1 MTALKVLAEY
11 GEQQDQAFEAL
22 ADKAL
27 AESQDTAVYQVS
39 LSDVSAVLGR
49 YLSGS
54 LAEDD
59 LEDWAMLLD
68 TREEFDCSVVE
79 DYIYALNNPSLMGGI
94 SQSTVSTMAD
104 LVREQLTG

>member
-1 MTALKVLAEY
+1 MEILAALQVLAVY

-22 ADKAL
+22 ID
-27 AESQDTAVYQVS
+27 SQDGALHLVS
-39 LSDVSAVLGR
+39 LKDVYTVLDR

-54 LAEDD
+54 LTEDD

-68 TREEFDCSVVE
+68 SRDEFDCSTVE
-79 DYIYALNNPSLMGGI
+79 DYIYALNNPDLMGGI
-94 SQSTVSTMAD
+94 SHSAIATMAD